1 VLVDSLQQCSHRQNH
16 QPSTYCTCC
25 CCCCCQVA
33 EVSEGELF
41 RVETVDWTGGQI
53 ADDDSAEDI
62 KKVDLSQ
69 VGTALFWVCYSKC
82 YNSYIAGTPTMTQQ
96 MTSKL

>member
-1 VLVDSLQQCSHRQNH
+1 MFQLNTSTCSA
-16 QPSTYCTCC
+16 CC
-25 CCCCCQVA
+25 CCWPQVA

-62 KKVDLSQ
+62 KTVDLSQ
-69 VGTALFWVCYSKC
+69 VGAAVITTVTNNASCCF
-82 YNSYIAGTPTMTQQ
+82 
-96 MTSKL
+96 